1 MRQLRVVGLADDH
14 ETVILEDPIRHERF
28 AVAGDERLRAAAR
41 GDVRRLGQMEI
52 EVTSPLR
59 PRDIQARV
67 RAGESVD
74 EVAAAGGVTV
84 AHVER
89 FAYPVLL
96 ERARVAEIARRA
108 HPVLPTDTART
119 DGRTLGEI
127 VAATFA
133 ARGQD
138 HDDAR
143 WDACKG
149 DDAQWVVTLAW
160 QAGRSDNTARWT
172 FRPGSAGGTVEPRD
186 DPARELLGHDP
197 VGGPRRAD
205 GTPATTGP
213 DAEAHPGVDRA
224 VDEDVDETPAL
235 AVSGDTAP
243 ARRPAGGSTTA
254 ASAHDRTHDR
264 AHGTGHAA
272 GTHGSSGTRRA
283 GAAGRRGAR
292 PPRAT
297 GAETT
302 STPSTPP
309 APPARPGTPG
319 SAPTTSTSPAASG
332 DQVPVPRTG
341 RREGDDTAAPAPE
354 TGEGSRRGRRSHPI
368 VPSWEDVLLGTRSPR
383 T

>member
-28 AVAGDERLRAAAR
+28 AVSGDERLRAAAR

-74 EVAAAGGVTV
+74 QVAAAGGVTV

-108 HPVLPTDTART
+108 HPQLPLEPART

-127 VAATFA
+127 VAATFT

-160 QAGRSDNTARWT
+160 QTGRSDNTARWT
-172 FRPGSAGGTVEPRD
+172 FRPGPAGGTVDPRD
-186 DPARELLGHDP
+186 DAARELLGHAP
-197 VGGPRRAD
+197 VGGPRRGD
-205 GTPATTGP
+205 GTPAAVSAPEPAAEEP
-213 DAEAHPGVDRA
+213 DETP
-224 VDEDVDETPAL
+224 EETPAL

-243 ARRPAGGSTTA
+243 ARRAA
-254 ASAHDRTHDR
+254 ASAH
-264 AHGTGHAA
+264 GH
-272 GTHGSSGTRRA
+272 THGNGH
-283 GAAGRRGAR
+283 G
-292 PPRAT
+292 
-297 GAETT
+297 
-302 STPSTPP
+302 TPP
-309 APPARPGTPG
+309 ASSPSGRRDR
-319 SAPTTSTSPAASG
+319 PAARRGTRPSRSVPPVDVPAAAATPPVTG
-332 DQVPVPRTG
+332 EQVPVPRTE
-341 RREGDDTAAPAPE
+341 RRDGDEGGAATATTATTATTAAPVD
-354 TGEGSRRGRRSHPI
+354 TGRRGRRSHPI

>member
-14 ETVILEDPIRHERF
+14 ETVIFEDPIRHERF
-28 AVAGDERLRAAAR
+28 LVAGDERLRAAAR

-74 EVAAAGGVTV
+74 QVAAAGGVTV

-108 HPVLPTDTART
+108 HPLLPADPART

-149 DDAQWVVTLAW
+149 EDAQWVVTLAW

-172 FRPGSAGGTVEPRD
+172 FRPGSAGGTVDPRD
-186 DPARELLGHDP
+186 DAARELLGHDP
-197 VGGPRRAD
+197 VGGPRRGD
-205 GTPATTGP
+205 GTPAAVSAAEPESAETP
-213 DAEAHPGVDRA
+213 AEAA
-224 VDEDVDETPAL
+224 DETPAL
-235 AVSGDTAP
+235 AVSGDTTP
-243 ARRPAGGSTTA
+243 ARRTAVSAHGRGAGGG
-254 ASAHDRTHDR
+254 
-264 AHGTGHAA
+264 HGTPAVP
-272 GTHGSSGTRRA
+272 SPS
-283 GAAGRRGAR
+283 GRRGA
-292 PPRAT
+292 T
-297 GAETT
+297 GARRGTRP
-302 STPSTPP
+302 SRGATPADVPAAATPP
-309 APPARPGTPG
+309 VTGE
-319 SAPTTSTSPAASG
+319 
-332 DQVPVPRTG
+332 QVPVPRTEHRDG
-341 RREGDDTAAPAPE
+341 DEGGAATATAAAPPE
-354 TGEGSRRGRRSHPI
+354 EAGRRGRRAHPI

>member
-28 AVAGDERLRAAAR
+28 AVSGDERLRAAAR

-74 EVAAAGGVTV
+74 QVAAAGGVTV

-108 HPVLPTDTART
+108 HPLLPADPART

-127 VAATFA
+127 VAATFS

-172 FRPGSAGGTVEPRD
+172 FRPGPAGGTVDPRD
-186 DPARELLGHDP
+186 DAARELLGHDP
-197 VGGPRRAD
+197 VGGPRRGD
-205 GTPATTGP
+205 GTPAAVSAPEPAAEPAAEP
-213 DAEAHPGVDRA
+213 DETP
-224 VDEDVDETPAL
+224 EETPAL

-243 ARRPAGGSTTA
+243 ARRTA
-254 ASAHDRTHDR
+254 ASAHGHT
-264 AHGTGHAA
+264 HGTPPASSPSGRRGGPSARRGTRPSRGATPTDVPAAA
-272 GTHGSSGTRRA
+272 GT
-283 GAAGRRGAR
+283 
-292 PPRAT
+292 PPVT
-297 GAETT
+297 GE
-302 STPSTPP
+302 
-309 APPARPGTPG
+309 
-319 SAPTTSTSPAASG
+319 
-332 DQVPVPRTG
+332 QVPVPRTE
-341 RREGDDTAAPAPE
+341 RRDGDEGGAATATAPAPPE
-354 TGEGSRRGRRSHPI
+354 DAGRRGRRSHPI

>member
-28 AVAGDERLRAAAR
+28 AVSGDERLRAAAR

-74 EVAAAGGVTV
+74 QVAAAGGVTV

-108 HPVLPTDTART
+108 HPLLPADPART

-160 QAGRSDNTARWT
+160 QTGRSDNTARWT
-172 FRPGSAGGTVEPRD
+172 FRPGPAGGTVDPRD

-197 VGGPRRAD
+197 VGGPRRGD
-205 GTPATTGP
+205 GTPAAVSAP
-213 DAEAHPGVDRA
+213 EPAAEEH
-224 VDEDVDETPAL
+224 DETPEETPAL

-243 ARRPAGGSTTA
+243 ARRAA
-254 ASAHDRTHDR
+254 ASAHGN
-264 AHGTGHAA
+264 GTPPA
-272 GTHGSSGTRRA
+272 SSPS
-283 GAAGRRGAR
+283 GRRGGPSAR
-292 PPRAT
+292 RGTRPSRGVPPVDVPTAT
-297 GAETT
+297 G
-302 STPSTPP
+302 TPP
-309 APPARPGTPG
+309 VTGE
-319 SAPTTSTSPAASG
+319 
-332 DQVPVPRTG
+332 QVPVPRTERRDGDEGGAAAATAAVPEDTG
-341 RREGDDTAAPAPE
+341 RRA
-354 TGEGSRRGRRSHPI
+354 RRSHPI

>member
-28 AVAGDERLRAAAR
+28 AVSGDERLRAAAR

-74 EVAAAGGVTV
+74 QVAAAGGVTV

-108 HPVLPTDTART
+108 HPRVPAADPART

-127 VAATFA
+127 IAATFA

-160 QAGRSDNTARWT
+160 QTGRSDNTARWT
-172 FRPGSAGGTVEPRD
+172 YRPGPAGGTVDPRD
-186 DPARELLGHDP
+186 DAARELLGHDP
-197 VGGPRRAD
+197 VGGPRRGD
-205 GTPATTGP
+205 GTPAAVS
-213 DAEAHPGVDRA
+213 AEPAPEPVA
-224 VDEDVDETPAL
+224 EPEETPAL

-243 ARRPAGGSTTA
+243 ARRAA
-254 ASAHDRTHDR
+254 ASG
-264 AHGTGHAA
+264 HGTPSAPSPSGRRGAPAA
-272 GTHGSSGTRRA
+272 
-283 GAAGRRGAR
+283 RRGAR
-292 PPRAT
+292 PSRAT
-297 GAETT
+297 VPATA
-302 STPSTPP
+302 PATPP
-309 APPARPGTPG
+309 AGAPAEPPAGTPPVTG
-319 SAPTTSTSPAASG
+319 E
-332 DQVPVPRTG
+332 QVPVPRTEQ
-341 RREGDDTAAPAPE
+341 RDGDDAGAATATTAPAPPE
-354 TGEGSRRGRRSHPI
+354 DAGRRGRRSHPI

-383 T
+383 S

>member
-52 EVTSPLR
+52 EVTSPMR

-74 EVAAAGGVTV
+74 EVAAAGGVSI

-108 HPVLPTDTART
+108 HPVLETDPART

-127 VAATFA
+127 VAATFT

-138 HDDAR
+138 HDEAR
-143 WDACKG
+143 WDARKG
-149 DDAQWVVTLAW
+149 EDAQWVVTLAW

-172 FRPGSAGGTVEPRD
+172 YRPGSAGGTVEPRD

-205 GTPATTGP
+205 GSPAGTPEP
-213 DAEAHPGVDRA
+213 EAHPETHEA
-224 VDEDVDETPAL
+224 DEAHDAVDETPAL
-235 AVSGDTAP
+235 AVAGDTAP
-243 ARRPAGGSTTA
+243 ARRPAGPASGSAPTGG
-254 ASAHDRTHDR
+254 AS
-264 AHGTGHAA
+264 
-272 GTHGSSGTRRA
+272 RRG
-283 GAAGRRGAR
+283 GAPGRRGAR
-292 PPRAT
+292 PPR
-297 GAETT
+297 GAGEPTAPT
-302 STPSTPP
+302 STSAPS
-309 APPARPGTPG
+309 
-319 SAPTTSTSPAASG
+319 SAPTSATG
-332 DQVPVPRTG
+332 GEQVPVPRTG
-341 RREGDDTAAPAPE
+341 RRDADEAAAETPE
-354 TGEGSRRGRRSHPI
+354 AGRRGRRSHPI

-383 T
+383 S

>member
-14 ETVILEDPIRHERF
+14 QTVIFEDPIRHERF

-74 EVAAAGGVTV
+74 QVAAAGGVTV

-108 HPVLPTDTART
+108 HPLLPADPART

-127 VAATFA
+127 LAATFS

-138 HDDAR
+138 HDEAR

-149 DDAQWVVTLAW
+149 EDAQWVVTLSW

-172 FRPGSAGGTVEPRD
+172 YRPGPAGGTVEPRD
-186 DPARELLGHDP
+186 DAARELLGQDP
-197 VGGPRRAD
+197 VGGPRRGD
-205 GTPATTGP
+205 GTPAAAP
-213 DAEAHPGVDRA
+213 EPAPEPVAAP
-224 VDEDVDETPAL
+224 EDTPAL
-235 AVSGDTAP
+235 AVSGDTTP
-243 ARRPAGGSTTA
+243 ARGPATSGRGTPPVTPPSGRRGAPTA
-254 ASAHDRTHDR
+254 
-264 AHGTGHAA
+264 
-272 GTHGSSGTRRA
+272 
-283 GAAGRRGAR
+283 RRGAR
-292 PPRAT
+292 PSRPVVPPADVPADVPAT
-297 GAETT
+297 V
-302 STPSTPP
+302 P
-309 APPARPGTPG
+309 APPATGE
-319 SAPTTSTSPAASG
+319 
-332 DQVPVPRTG
+332 QVPVPRTE
-341 RREGDDTAAPAPE
+341 RRDGDEPGAATATVPPE
-354 TGEGSRRGRRSHPI
+354 DAGRRGRRTHPI

-383 T
+383 A